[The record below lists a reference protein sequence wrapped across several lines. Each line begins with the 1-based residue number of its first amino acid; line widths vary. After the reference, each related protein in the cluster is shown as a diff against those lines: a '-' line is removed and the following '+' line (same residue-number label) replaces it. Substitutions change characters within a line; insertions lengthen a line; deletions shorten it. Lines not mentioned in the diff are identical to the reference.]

1 MSCAGVEPRSEADCE
16 YTLDSGMLIKDIGY
30 RCYSQIWNCYSYG
43 KLIEGDEKSISLS
56 WCFKSDRR
64 GSNPRSRPWQ
74 GRALPTTPLSHK
86 SGWWESNPRI
96 QLGRLVFYHWTT
108 PAYRC
113 SRVTLVS
120 ARLNDIEYILL
131 LSICQQVFLIF
142 SIFFILY
149 FFLFLYT

>member
-74 GRALPTTPLSHK
+74 GRALPTTPLSHLWCRLREYLSDK
-86 SGWWESNPRI
+86 IYDTIYSG
-96 QLGRLVFYHWTT
+96 V
-108 PAYRC
+108 
-113 SRVTLVS
+113 
-120 ARLNDIEYILL
+120 
-131 LSICQQVFLIF
+131 CQMFF
-142 SIFFILY
+142 FFILKFY
-149 FFLFLYT
+149 EDSVKDGGGKLQIGRGCAMIGQTERDW

>member
-74 GRALPTTPLSHK
+74 GRALPTTPLSHLWCRLSDYLSDK
-86 SGWWESNPRI
+86 IHDTIYSG
-96 QLGRLVFYHWTT
+96 V
-108 PAYRC
+108 
-113 SRVTLVS
+113 
-120 ARLNDIEYILL
+120 
-131 LSICQQVFLIF
+131 CQMFF
-142 SIFFILY
+142 FFILKFY
-149 FFLFLYT
+149 EDSVKDGGGKLQIGRGCAMIGQTERDW